1 MAEAATNAETA
12 ADPSSVAQAP
22 AAGTRAV
29 SRVLLAVAAY
39 ALFRWALGMIRL
51 PLGTPGPVL
60 LAAFVVVALGSIG
73 LPIAII
79 AELARARIPGRAGVL
94 MALGGLALWF
104 GLASALRV
112 TPSWLF
118 PLSATLQDLGKVLAA
133 GGLGIALG
141 NAIREPNILVPAGV
155 FAAFADFVVVNFGTV
170 HQALQSQKGQAVVAA
185 VSAKV
190 PALHPKLVPL
200 TIGPADFLFLGI
212 FLACAV
218 KFGMGLRR
226 NAATLALVLAG
237 SLVVIQMDLLSALPA
252 LAPMSVTFVA
262 LNWRKFRLSREEI
275 VSTAVVIALAG
286 ALFLGYFLFLFPK
299 K

>member
-1 MAEAATNAETA
+1 MAEAATNGEA
-12 ADPSSVAQAP
+12 ATDSEP
-22 AAGTRAV
+22 ASPVIGENRNGL
-29 SRVLLAVAAY
+29 SRVLLALAAY
-39 ALFRWALGMIRL
+39 ALFRWALGVIRL

-60 LAAFVVVALGSIG
+60 LLAFVVVALGSIG
-73 LPIAII
+73 LPIAVI
-79 AELARARIPGRAGVL
+79 AELARARISGKAGVL
-94 MALGGLALWF
+94 VAALGLALWF
-104 GLASALRV
+104 GLVAVMRA
-112 TPSWLF
+112 TPHGLL
-118 PLSATLQDLGKVLAA
+118 PLSATIQDLGKVLAA

-141 NAIREPNILVPAGV
+141 AAIREPNILVPAGV

-170 HQALQSQKGQAVVAA
+170 HKALQSQKGQAVVAA

-190 PALHPKLVPL
+190 PAVHPRLVPL

-226 NAATLALVLAG
+226 NAAVLALVLAA
-237 SLVVIQMDLLSALPA
+237 SLVVIQMDLLGAVPA

-262 LNWRKFRLSREEI
+262 LNWRKFRLTREEI
-275 VSTAVVIALAG
+275 VSTAVVVVLAG